1 MKRRRDLVVANVPA
15 LLVLLLALLA
25 GWWQAAAF
33 GLAVLVVMDIM
44 VLLRG
49 QLDRSRED
57 GEE

>member
-1 MKRRRDLVVANVPA
+1 LVVANVPA